1 MAKEKDSEN
10 KEFRVRCP
18 KALHELISA
27 KAKELHISNNEA
39 VISALQEWTAKDISD
54 SSLYIAK
61 LSHMQKTL
69 RLVDE
74 KMEAFAKLFMYYM
87 RYYYMRYFFLFS
99 PDYPED
105 REAFAAALRNAEK
118 RTQGFLQRYQKFI
131 QETPRF
137 WETIVGDTE
146 EREQ

>member
-1 MAKEKDSEN
+1 MAKQKDTES

-39 VISALQEWTAKDISD
+39 VVAALQEWAAKDISD

-74 KMEAFAKLFMYYM
+74 KMEAFAKLFM
-87 RYYYMRYFFLFS
+87 YYMRYFFLFS

-137 WETIVGDTE
+137 WETIVGDSE

>member
-1 MAKEKDSEN
+1 
-10 KEFRVRCP
+10 
-18 KALHELISA
+18 
-27 KAKELHISNNEA
+27 
-39 VISALQEWTAKDISD
+39 
-54 SSLYIAK
+54 
-61 LSHMQKTL
+61 
-69 RLVDE
+69 
-74 KMEAFAKLFMYYM
+74 MEAFAKLFM
-87 RYYYMRYFFLFS
+87 YYMRYFFLFS

-118 RTQGFLQRYQKFI
+118 RAQGFLQRYQKFI